1 MSIQRNAVIAACL
14 SLFAASAPAMAHDR
28 EGSYVFAGVGAASTE
43 WRTKAAAT
51 PPGQKRGNTSSNT
64 SYQLGAGYR
73 FNNYFG
79 VESTYADMAGQARRE
94 GIGGVDGKSLGVG
107 AVGYLPIGDRFEL
120 FGKAG
125 VGRTRYNFQSAAER
139 SGPRTVRGT
148 SSSPMLAL
156 GANFHLNRALSM
168 RMEWSTLAIS
178 SKAFNEAIGAESL
191 ATTQWTAG
199 LNYRF

>member
-1 MSIQRNAVIAACL
+1 MSIQRNAVIAVCL
-14 SLFAASAPAMAHDR
+14 SLFAASAPTMAHDR

-43 WRTKAAAT
+43 WRTKATAT
-51 PPGQKRGNTSSNT
+51 PAGQKRDNTSRNT

-79 VESTYADMAGQARRE
+79 VEGTYADMAGQAKRD
-94 GIGGVDGKSLGVG
+94 GIGSVDGKSLGVG

-125 VGRTRYNFQSAAER
+125 VGRTRYNFQSAPDR

-156 GANFHLNRALSM
+156 GANYHLNSALSV

-178 SKAFNEAIGAESL
+178 SKAFNDIIGAESL
-191 ATTQWTAG
+191 ATGQWTAG